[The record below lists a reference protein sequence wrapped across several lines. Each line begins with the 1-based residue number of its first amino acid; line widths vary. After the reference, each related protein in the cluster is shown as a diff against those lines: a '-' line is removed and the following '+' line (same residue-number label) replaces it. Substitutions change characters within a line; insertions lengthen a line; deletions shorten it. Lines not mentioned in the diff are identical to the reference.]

1 MKQITEFLKTS
12 ALGGLLVLLPVLL
25 LFLILTEAVQL
36 IVALATPI
44 ADLFP
49 AGTFD
54 NIEHPVLLALLLLLL
69 VSFVL
74 GLAVRLAFL
83 RRVGDWA
90 ERSVLKRLPVY
101 NAMKNL
107 SRGLLGAE
115 DEGAVFKPAILTST
129 SGERQVAYLVEDHGD
144 GHATILIP
152 RAPTAFAGDLV
163 IVPRD
168 RLTLLKAG
176 LGEVS
181 VVVNNW
187 GLGMRELLA
196 AESQRESD

>member
-1 MKQITEFLKTS
+1 MKQVIEFLKTS
-12 ALGGLLVLLPVLL
+12 ALGGLLVLLPLLL
-25 LFLILTEAVQL
+25 LFLVLNEAVQL

-54 NIEHPVLLALLLLLL
+54 NIDHPVLLALLLLLL
-69 VSFVL
+69 VSFVF
-74 GLAVRLAFL
+74 GLALRLAFL
-83 RRVGDWA
+83 RRMGGWA

-115 DEGAVFKPAILTST
+115 DEGAVFKPAVLNST
-129 SGERQVAYLVEDHGD
+129 DGERQIAYLVEDHGD
-144 GHATILIP
+144 GHATVLIP

-163 IVPRD
+163 VVPRE
-168 RLTLLKAG
+168 RVTLLKAG

-181 VVVNNW
+181 VVINNW
-187 GLGMRELLA
+187 GLGLRELLA
-196 AESQRESD
+196 AESQRKSE

>member
-1 MKQITEFLKTS
+1 MKRITEFLKTS

-69 VSFVL
+69 VSFIL
-74 GLAVRLAFL
+74 GLALRLAFL
-83 RRVGDWA
+83 RRMGGWA

-129 SGERQVAYLVEDHGD
+129 SGERHIAYLVEDHGD

-163 IVPRD
+163 IVPRE
-168 RLTLLKAG
+168 RITLLKAG